1 MLRLCGGRLS
11 EAPID
16 SWIVFNNHEGP
27 YVVLRSD
34 VRTEYRSSA
43 NESLVHSSD
52 LYTVLYCALPV
63 PGN

>member
-43 NESLVHSSD
+43 NESFG
-52 LYTVLYCALPV
+52 P
-63 PGN
+63 

>member
-11 EAPID
+11 EAHIV
-16 SWIVFNNHEGP
+16 SWIVSNNHEGP

-43 NESLVHSSD
+43 N
-52 LYTVLYCALPV
+52 
-63 PGN
+63 